1 MASIS
6 TLHLELLAHI
16 VSFADKPS
24 LKSLRQTCY
33 FLSTPAT
40 KQLFSTIRLFPD
52 ERSYERIKNML
63 DSPELRALPK
73 RVHLNTVEEDY
84 DPNDETEQDFTP
96 DFKGAIQSLGHFPN
110 VRSATLRFDK
120 TASPPME

>member
-6 TLHLELLAHI
+6 TGASLELLAHI

-24 LKSLRQTCY
+24 LKSLRQTFD

-84 DPNDETEQDFTP
+84 VYVM
-96 DFKGAIQSLGHFPN
+96 KLSLAP
-110 VRSATLRFDK
+110 
-120 TASPPME
+120 